1 MSIYEGDTIRME
13 SKFTIS
19 AAREIRER
27 LDEIQFLAVKHRSD
41 NGELFDIIDHLARVG
56 GMFADVKVQELEG
69 YVQTADPQDYI
80 LKKLSIAYSLM
91 KRYDEKSEKVL

>member
-1 MSIYEGDTIRME
+1 ME

-19 AAREIRER
+19 AMREIREK
-27 LDEIQFLAVKHRSD
+27 LDEIQFLAVKHYSD
-41 NGELFDIIDHLARVG
+41 NSELFNIIDHLARVG

-80 LKKLSIAYSLM
+80 LKKLSVAYRSM
-91 KRYDEKSEKVL
+91 KQYDEKSEKVL